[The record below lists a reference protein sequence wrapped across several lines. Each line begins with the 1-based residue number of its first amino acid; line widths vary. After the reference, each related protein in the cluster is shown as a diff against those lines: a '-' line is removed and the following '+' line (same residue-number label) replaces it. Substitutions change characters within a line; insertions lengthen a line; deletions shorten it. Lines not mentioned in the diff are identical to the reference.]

1 LYFCLTGSQPFISG
15 TRYIEFMTNSTAS
28 SQIARWLHLGSG
40 LIVLISYFL
49 PWVKWQTINV
59 NGYDLAAG
67 NFFQLSETNFK
78 LGNPFP
84 QFAFTFYVF
93 WLIPLLAALALAFM
107 WQNKKSAFPAF
118 VAGVL
123 ALSQI
128 TVYYLFTNTLVDLGV
143 GQSALAMMQPA
154 AFIAAIAA
162 IVFILT
168 SLPFNNWL
176 KKFAWIII
184 GPVIAFASYKM
195 GEKFVMSETF
205 TNTTDIKADYTLNA
219 TDLIREFTINDTAAN
234 NKYREKI
241 IVVNGKTTQVERLSD
256 STTTIQFADSTGSYI
271 AFSFEKEQYEQ
282 VKEIK
287 TGDQV
292 SLKGSCSG
300 SIYSEILGTTAITF
314 KRATLNKK

>member
-1 LYFCLTGSQPFISG
+1 
-15 TRYIEFMTNSTAS
+15 MNNSTTS
-28 SQIARWLHLGSG
+28 SKTAKWLHLGSG
-40 LIVLISYFL
+40 LILLISYFL
-49 PWVKWQTINV
+49 PWLKWQAINV

-93 WLIPLLAALALAFM
+93 WLIPLLIVLTFAFV
-107 WQNKKSAFPAF
+107 WQNKKSAFLAF
-118 VAGVL
+118 VAGAL

-128 TVYYLFTNTLVDLGV
+128 SVYYLFTNTLVDLGI
-143 GQSALAMMQPA
+143 GQSAIGMMQPP
-154 AFIAAIAA
+154 AFITAGAA

-176 KKFAWIII
+176 KKFVWIII
-184 GPVIAFASYKM
+184 GPVIAFTAYKM
-195 GEKFVMSETF
+195 GEKFVLSETF
-205 TNTTDIKADYTLNA
+205 TNTTDIKADYTVNA
-219 TDLIREFTINDTAAN
+219 TDLIREFTANDTAAN

-241 IVVNGKTTQVERLSD
+241 LVVIGKATQVDRLSD

-287 TGDQV
+287 TGDEV

-314 KRATLNKK
+314 KRSILNKK

>member
-1 LYFCLTGSQPFISG
+1 
-15 TRYIEFMTNSTAS
+15 MTNSNAS
-28 SQIARWLHLGSG
+28 IQRAKWLHMGSG
-40 LIVLISYFL
+40 LILLISYFL
-49 PWVKWQTINV
+49 PWVKWQTLNV

-67 NFFQLSETNFK
+67 NFFQISETHFK

-84 QFAFTFYVF
+84 QFAFTFYIF
-93 WLIPLLAALALAFM
+93 WLIPLLVVLTLAFV
-107 WQNKKSAFPAF
+107 WQHKKSAFPAF
-118 VAGVL
+118 VAGAL

-128 TVYYLFTNTLVDLGV
+128 TVYYLFTHTLVDLGV
-143 GQSALAMMQPA
+143 GQSAMAMMQPA
-154 AFIAAIAA
+154 AFITIIAA
-162 IVFILT
+162 FVFIL
-168 SLPFNNWL
+168 SVLPFGNWL

-184 GPVIAFASYKM
+184 GPVMAFASYKL
-195 GEKFVMSETF
+195 GEKYVMAETF
-205 TNTTDIKADYTLNA
+205 TSTNNIKADFTVNA
-219 TDLIREFTINDTAAN
+219 NDLIREFISNDTAAN

-271 AFSFEKEQYEQ
+271 VFSFEKEQYEQ

-287 TGDQV
+287 TGEEV

-300 SIYSEILGTTAITF
+300 SIHSEILGTTAITF

>member
-1 LYFCLTGSQPFISG
+1 MGSQPFISG
-15 TRYIEFMTNSTAS
+15 TRYNEFMNNSATSNKTAK
-28 SQIARWLHLGSG
+28 WLHLAPG
-40 LIVLISYFL
+40 LILLISYFL
-49 PWVKWQTINV
+49 PWVKWQAINV

-84 QFAFTFYVF
+84 QFAFTFYAF
-93 WLIPLLAALALAFM
+93 WLIPLLVVLSLVFV

-118 VAGVL
+118 VAGAL

-128 TVYYLFTNTLVDLGV
+128 TVYYLFTNTLVDLGI

-154 AFIAAIAA
+154 AFIAAVAA
-162 IVFILT
+162 ILFIL
-168 SLPFNNWL
+168 SAGPFNKGL
-176 KKFAWIII
+176 KKFAWIVI
-184 GPVIAFASYKM
+184 GPVIAFAAYKM

-205 TNTTDIKADYTLNA
+205 TNTTDIKADYTVNA
-219 TDLIREFTINDTAAN
+219 TDLIREFTLNDTAAN

-241 IVVNGKTTQVERLSD
+241 LVVNGKTTQVERLSD

-271 AFSFEKEQYEQ
+271 AFSFEKQQYEE

-287 TGDQV
+287 TGDEV

-314 KRATLNKK
+314 KRSTINKK

>member
-1 LYFCLTGSQPFISG
+1 MGSQPFISG
-15 TRYIEFMTNSTAS
+15 TRYNGFMTNSTTS
-28 SQIARWLHLGSG
+28 SQTAKWLHLGSG
-40 LIVLISYFL
+40 LILLISFFL
-49 PWVKWQTINV
+49 PWVKWQAINV

-93 WLIPLLAALALAFM
+93 WLIPLLVVLSLAFV
-107 WQNKKSAFPAF
+107 WKNKKSAFPAF
-118 VAGVL
+118 VAGAL
-123 ALSQI
+123 TLSQI
-128 TVYYLFTNTLVDLGV
+128 TVFYLFTNTLVDLGV
-143 GQSALAMMQPA
+143 GKSALAMMQPA
-154 AFIAAIAA
+154 AFTTILAAV
-162 IVFILT
+162 VFIL
-168 SLPFNNWL
+168 SALPIGNWL
-176 KKFAWIII
+176 KKSAWIII
-184 GPVIAFASYKM
+184 GPVIAFASYKI
-195 GEKFVMSETF
+195 GEKYVMAETF
-205 TNTTDIKADYTLNA
+205 TSTNDIKEDYTVIAN
-219 TDLIREFTINDTAAN
+219 DLIREFISNDTAAN

-241 IVVNGKTTQVERLSD
+241 IVVNGKTTLVERLSD

-300 SIYSEILGTTAITF
+300 SIYSEILGTTVITF
-314 KRATLNKK
+314 KRATLNKKQT

>member
-1 LYFCLTGSQPFISG
+1 MGSQPFISG
-15 TRYIEFMTNSTAS
+15 TRYNEFMNNSATSNKTAK
-28 SQIARWLHLGSG
+28 WLHLGSG
-40 LIVLISYFL
+40 LILLISYFL
-49 PWVKWQTINV
+49 PWVKWQAINV

-93 WLIPLLAALALAFM
+93 WLIPLLVVLTLVFV

-118 VAGVL
+118 VAGAL
-123 ALSQI
+123 TLSQI
-128 TVYYLFTNTLVDLGV
+128 TVFYLFTNTLVDLGI
-143 GQSALAMMQPA
+143 GQSAIAMMQPA

-162 IVFILT
+162 IIFIL
-168 SLPFNNWL
+168 SAVPFNKGL
-176 KKFAWIII
+176 KKFAWIVI
-184 GPVIAFASYKM
+184 GPVLAFAAYKM

-205 TNTTDIKADYTLNA
+205 TNTTDIKTDYTVNA

-241 IVVNGKTTQVERLSD
+241 LIVNGKTTQVERLSD

-271 AFSFEKEQYEQ
+271 AFSFEKQQYEE

-287 TGDQV
+287 TGDEV

-314 KRATLNKK
+314 KRSTINKK

>member
-1 LYFCLTGSQPFISG
+1 MGSQPFISG
-15 TRYIEFMTNSTAS
+15 TRYNEFMNNSATSNKTAK
-28 SQIARWLHLGSG
+28 WLHLGSG
-40 LIVLISYFL
+40 LILVISYFL
-49 PWVKWQTINV
+49 PWVKWQAINV

-93 WLIPLLAALALAFM
+93 WLIPLLVVLTLVFV

-118 VAGVL
+118 VAGAL
-123 ALSQI
+123 TLSQI
-128 TVYYLFTNTLVDLGV
+128 TVFYLFTNTLVDLGI
-143 GQSALAMMQPA
+143 GQSAIAMMQPA
-154 AFIAAIAA
+154 AFLAAIAA
-162 IVFILT
+162 IIFIL
-168 SLPFNNWL
+168 SAVPFNNWL
-176 KKFAWIII
+176 KKLAWIVI
-184 GPVIAFASYKM
+184 GPVLAFAAYKM

-205 TNTTDIKADYTLNA
+205 TNTTDIKADHTVNA

-241 IVVNGKTTQVERLSD
+241 LVVNGKTTQVERLSD

-271 AFSFEKEQYEQ
+271 AFSFEKEQYEE

-287 TGDQV
+287 TGDEV

-314 KRATLNKK
+314 KRSTINKK

>member
-1 LYFCLTGSQPFISG
+1 MYFCFARPQPFISG
-15 TRYIEFMTNSTAS
+15 TRYIEFMTNSATS
-28 SQIARWLHLGSG
+28 NQIAKWLHRVSG
-40 LIVLISYFL
+40 LILSISFFL
-49 PWVKWQTINV
+49 PWVKWQTINI
-59 NGYDLAAG
+59 NGYDLAIG
-67 NFFQLSETNFK
+67 NFFTLSEANFK

-93 WLIPLLAALALAFM
+93 GLIPLLVILTITLA

-118 VAGVL
+118 VAGAL
-123 ALSQI
+123 ALSQV

-143 GQSALAMMQPA
+143 GQSALAMMQPS
-154 AFIAAIAA
+154 AFATVVAS

-168 SLPFNNWL
+168 TLPFNNWL
-176 KKFAWIII
+176 KKFAWILI
-184 GPVIAFASYKM
+184 GPVIAFAAYKM

-205 TNTTDIKADYTLNA
+205 TNTKDIKADYTVNA
-219 TDLIREFTINDTAAN
+219 TDLVREFTINDTAAN

-241 IVVNGKTTQVERLSD
+241 LIVNGKTTQVEKLSD
-256 STTTIQFADSTGSYI
+256 STTIIQFADSTGSYI
-271 AFSFEKEQYEQ
+271 AFSFEKEQYEE

-287 TGDQV
+287 TGDEV

-314 KRATLNKK
+314 KRSTINKK

>member
-1 LYFCLTGSQPFISG
+1 
-15 TRYIEFMTNSTAS
+15 MTNSNAS
-28 SQIARWLHLGSG
+28 IQRAKWLHTGSG
-40 LIVLISYFL
+40 LILLISYFL

-67 NFFQLSETNFK
+67 NFFQISEAHFK

-84 QFAFTFYVF
+84 QFAFTFYIF
-93 WLIPLLAALALAFM
+93 WLIPLLVVLTLAFV
-107 WQNKKSAFPAF
+107 WQHKKSAFPAF
-118 VAGVL
+118 VAGAL

-128 TVYYLFTNTLVDLGV
+128 TVYYLFTHTLVDLGV
-143 GQSALAMMQPA
+143 GQSAMAMMQPA
-154 AFIAAIAA
+154 ALITITAAVI
-162 IVFILT
+162 FIL
-168 SLPFNNWL
+168 SALPFGNWL

-184 GPVIAFASYKM
+184 GPVMAFASYKL
-195 GEKFVMSETF
+195 GEKYVMAETF
-205 TNTTDIKADYTLNA
+205 TSTNDIKADFTVNA
-219 TDLIREFTINDTAAN
+219 NDLIREFISNDTAAN

-271 AFSFEKEQYEQ
+271 VFSFEKEQYEQ

-287 TGDQV
+287 TGEEV

-300 SIYSEILGTTAITF
+300 SIHSEILGTTAITF

>member
-1 LYFCLTGSQPFISG
+1 MGSQPFISG
-15 TRYIEFMTNSTAS
+15 TRYNEFMNNYATSNKTAK
-28 SQIARWLHLGSG
+28 WLHLGSG
-40 LIVLISYFL
+40 LILLISYFL
-49 PWVKWQTINV
+49 PWVKWQAINV

-93 WLIPLLAALALAFM
+93 WLIPLLVVLTLVFV

-118 VAGVL
+118 VAGAL
-123 ALSQI
+123 TLSQI
-128 TVYYLFTNTLVDLGV
+128 TVFYLFTNTLVDLGI
-143 GQSALAMMQPA
+143 GQSAIAMMQPA
-154 AFIAAIAA
+154 AFLAAIAA
-162 IVFILT
+162 IIFIL
-168 SLPFNNWL
+168 SAVPFNKGL
-176 KKFAWIII
+176 KKFAWIVI
-184 GPVIAFASYKM
+184 GPVLAFAAYKM

-205 TNTTDIKADYTLNA
+205 TNTTDIKADYTVNA
-219 TDLIREFTINDTAAN
+219 TDLIREFTLDDTTAN

-241 IVVNGKTTQVERLSD
+241 LIVNGKTTQVERLSD

-271 AFSFEKEQYEQ
+271 AFSFEKEQYEE

-287 TGDQV
+287 TGDEV

-314 KRATLNKK
+314 KRSTINKK

>member
-1 LYFCLTGSQPFISG
+1 MGSQPFISG
-15 TRYIEFMTNSTAS
+15 TRYNEFMNNSATSNKTAK
-28 SQIARWLHLGSG
+28 WLHLGSG
-40 LIVLISYFL
+40 LISLISYFL
-49 PWVKWQTINV
+49 PWVKWQAINV

-93 WLIPLLAALALAFM
+93 WLIPLLVVLTLVFV

-118 VAGVL
+118 VAGAL
-123 ALSQI
+123 TLSQI
-128 TVYYLFTNTLVDLGV
+128 TVFYLFTNTLVDLGI
-143 GQSALAMMQPA
+143 GQSAIAMMQPA
-154 AFIAAIAA
+154 AFLAAIAA
-162 IVFILT
+162 IIFIL
-168 SLPFNNWL
+168 SAVPFNNWL
-176 KKFAWIII
+176 KKLAWIVI
-184 GPVIAFASYKM
+184 GPVLAFAAYKM

-205 TNTTDIKADYTLNA
+205 TNTTDIKTDYTVNA

-241 IVVNGKTTQVERLSD
+241 LVVNGKITQVERLSD

-271 AFSFEKEQYEQ
+271 AFSFEKEQYEE

-287 TGDQV
+287 TGDEV

-314 KRATLNKK
+314 KRSTINKK